1 MFRREQ
7 IDRYGDVMIDAAE
20 HVSAGWDEGAAVDI
34 NREMTRVALRVVGRT
49 IFDADV
55 ESEAPEIAAVL
66 DAGMRVFHRFLL
78 PGAELLWRLP
88 LPATRQFNAAKR
100 DIDRFLD
107 RLVAGAPRAT
117 RRRRISSAC
126 CSACATATAPACW
139 STPRS
144 ATRRSR

>member
-20 HVSAGWDEGAAVDI
+20 HVSADWDEGAAVDI

-78 PGAELLWRLP
+78 PGAGLLWRLP

-107 RLVAGAPRAT
+107 RLVAGP
-117 RRRRISSAC
+117 RRRRRRTWSAC
-126 CSACATATAPACW
+126 SWACATATAPARW
-139 STPRS
+139 ETPRS

>member
-1 MFRREQ
+1 
-7 IDRYGDVMIDAAE
+7 MIDAAE
-20 HVSAGWDEGAAVDI
+20 HVCAGWADGAAVDI

-100 DIDRFLD
+100 DIDRFLE
-107 RLVAGAPRAT
+107 RLVAEHEAARRGLGRPR
-117 RRRRISSAC
+117 RAC
-126 CSACATATAPACW
+126 CSGCATATARARLP
-139 STPRS
+139 TPRS